1 MNKYL
6 IFIFLIPML
15 GLGQSKTSVSKDE
28 LSKIYSQAISDFIKA
43 ANKKNGVRFDTL
55 FFGKRKNEQA
65 DDFPNITLPKII
77 EKTQI
82 RVISPELGAEK
93 QAAIPSNIYIN
104 LMGWVE
110 KDHAE
115 FLFVV
120 FSNGFKHQ
128 YDYIL
133 EYAYD
138 QKIKKWNLSKLE
150 LKGPPFNK

>member
-6 IFIFLIPML
+6 FFIFLIPML
-15 GLGQSKTSVSKDE
+15 GVGQSKTIVAKEE

-55 FFGKRKNEQA
+55 FFGKRVNGQA
-65 DDFPNITLPKII
+65 DDFPNITLPKLI

-115 FLFVV
+115 FLFIV

-128 YDYIL
+128 YDYVL
-133 EYAYD
+133 QYAYD
-138 QKIKKWNLSKLE
+138 QKIRKWNLSKQE
-150 LKGPPFNK
+150 FKGPPFTN